1 MLTMP
6 TTQRTGL
13 PASRLGRARRSFRLY
28 AALMGASLR
37 SEAQYRANLLV
48 QMLGAIAHQTAG
60 FAFIWVVIERFGVIG
75 GWTLAE
81 IAFLYGM
88 RLTAHGL
95 FTFVASPVI
104 NAMDVVLREGE
115 FDRYLVRPLNPF
127 LQLVTRRFTLL
138 AVGDLGGGIALLATA
153 ATLVDVDWSPS
164 AVGYLVLA
172 VVGGAMVEGAIQVA
186 ISGLSFRLLST
197 ESFRFGMDAVLTTFG
212 GYPLTIFPAAARF
225 GLTFVI
231 PLAFLAYFP
240 ASVLLDRTG
249 ELAVPPWIAALA
261 PLAGAVLLGAG
272 YVFWRHQTRHYSS
285 SGH

>member
-104 NAMDVVLREGE
+104 EATVFDHAAGLLQETFVVREKHLKKLTKAAAGFFKSFE
-115 FDRYLVRPLNPF
+115 
-127 LQLVTRRFTLL
+127 T
-138 AVGDLGGGIALLATA
+138 IALNDLSLVQVQEATNAHALSNSSILAEYR
-153 ATLVDVDWSPS
+153 D
-164 AVGYLVLA
+164 
-172 VVGGAMVEGAIQVA
+172 AI
-186 ISGLSFRLLST
+186 R
-197 ESFRFGMDAVLTTFG
+197 
-212 GYPLTIFPAAARF
+212 AR
-225 GLTFVI
+225 
-231 PLAFLAYFP
+231 
-240 ASVLLDRTG
+240 
-249 ELAVPPWIAALA
+249 
-261 PLAGAVLLGAG
+261 
-272 YVFWRHQTRHYSS
+272 
-285 SGH
+285 